1 MPIDS
6 IGTRTQ
12 SRCGW
17 SDSVTFQAL
26 QRRTLESIVLFESFE
41 SFESFGSLESFELFE
56 SFESFRSKSFDS
68 FELAREAA
76 ALPSGVFAAGGAAL
90 SSAGCPKCAT
100 RTWRSETPWAAV
112 ERKSFSRTT
121 LSTYEA
127 GREIRILKK
136 YNYRNV

>member
-41 SFESFGSLESFELFE
+41 SFESF
-56 SFESFRSKSFDS
+56 RSKSFES

-76 ALPSGVFAAGGAAL
+76 ALPSGVFATGGAAL

-136 YNYRNV
+136 YKYRHVKKSRNAECIEKIKNV